1 MYSFAKHTYECRYI
15 DVCVCVREKEKVTS
29 TMRENNRDGRAV
41 LLGAQGGSLRRSEV
55 IPNSGGYMG
64 ISHVEY
70 LEKTRTYET

>member
-1 MYSFAKHTYECRYI
+1 M
-15 DVCVCVREKEKVTS
+15 TS

-70 LEKTRTYET
+70 LEKTRTCET